1 MIPFLDFKDLNAPH
15 REELIKTIEA
25 VIDSGY
31 YILGSKVEAFERE
44 LAKYCG
50 VKEVIGTG
58 NGLDA
63 LTLILRAYKD
73 MKHWE
78 DGDEILVQANTYI
91 ASILAI
97 TENRLTPV
105 LVEPDIHTFNID
117 PKLIERRITKRT
129 KAILVVHLYGRVG
142 YSMKMQ
148 KIAYKHRLK
157 IIEDCAQAHGAVYRG
172 KKTGSLGDAAGF
184 SFYPSKNLGCLGDGG
199 AVTTNDE
206 VLAKRIRA
214 LRNYGSHKK
223 YFNEYQGINSR
234 LDELQAAVL
243 SVKLKYLDEDNVK
256 RRYIAH
262 RYIKEIKNKKLELPE
277 EGTESSHVW
286 HLFVVRCKNR
296 NAFQKY
302 LFDNG
307 VGSVIHYP
315 IPPHKQKA
323 YSNWKNQN
331 YPITEHI
338 HNSVISLP
346 LNPALTDK
354 KICHIIKIC
363 NSFL

>member
-117 PKLIERRITKRT
+117 PKLIEEF
-129 KAILVVHLYGRVG
+129 
-142 YSMKMQ
+142 
-148 KIAYKHRLK
+148 LK
-157 IIEDCAQAHGAVYRG
+157 
-172 KKTGSLGDAAGF
+172 
-184 SFYPSKNLGCLGDGG
+184 
-199 AVTTNDE
+199 
-206 VLAKRIRA
+206 
-214 LRNYGSHKK
+214 
-223 YFNEYQGINSR
+223 
-234 LDELQAAVL
+234 
-243 SVKLKYLDEDNVK
+243 
-256 RRYIAH
+256 
-262 RYIKEIKNKKLELPE
+262 
-277 EGTESSHVW
+277 
-286 HLFVVRCKNR
+286 
-296 NAFQKY
+296 
-302 LFDNG
+302 
-307 VGSVIHYP
+307 
-315 IPPHKQKA
+315 KQ
-323 YSNWKNQN
+323 
-331 YPITEHI
+331 
-338 HNSVISLP
+338 
-346 LNPALTDK
+346 
-354 KICHIIKIC
+354 
-363 NSFL
+363 